1 MDFRILP
8 KVQPL
13 FHEFLLIIIA
23 SYAELL
29 ELIITA
35 VVNIEIYVAFNA
47 RQLAH
52 IRMLPE
58 LPFALI
64 LNLVNIIV
72 GYPVRII
79 IEDRRTQI
87 LLLEFIIGV
96 DDRFNMILIL
106 YNMQP
111 GKHITLEILHTLICR
126 LMFNL
131 QYRRQNAIRKMNLV

>member
-1 MDFRILP
+1 MNFRKFP

-13 FHEFLLIIIA
+13 FHEFLFIIIT
-23 SYAELL
+23 SYTELL

-58 LPFALI
+58 LPFTLI
-64 LNLVNIIV
+64 LHPVNIIV
-72 GYPVRII
+72 GNPVRII
-79 IEDRRTQI
+79 IKDRRTQI

-96 DDRFNMILIL
+96 DDRFSMILIL
-106 YNMQP
+106 D
-111 GKHITLEILHTLICR
+111 
-126 LMFNL
+126 
-131 QYRRQNAIRKMNLV
+131 RKSVV

>member
-1 MDFRILP
+1 LDFRILP

-87 LLLEFIIGV
+87 LLLEFIIGA
-96 DDRFNMILIL
+96 
-106 YNMQP
+106 
-111 GKHITLEILHTLICR
+111 E
-126 LMFNL
+126 NL
-131 QYRRQNAIRKMNLV
+131 PTYLPSFFHAANFSATMRESNFSVSMRETCTFP